1 MANRLINQWRR
12 TGPNSQVFI
21 DETGAEIGRIT
32 AVFQEGVRRFKW
44 EAQGKSGYGF
54 GIMEA
59 KEAATDAIRRNKA
72 LLNGWQHMSIDFK
85 REYLIEVLEGSN
97 AKLESLGTEQ
107 LELISMQVGRG
118 MGYRIGQKGKP
129 GTLSK
134 TLRIEDAIGYLF
146 GYVDAAKRLLEVP
159 KCSLC
164 NQNKGVYRNI
174 KAGWWICEEC
184 SPHFAKHQD
193 DYDSGK
199 VSLNDIRVVVK
210 RFNEAVSWDQNSTTL

>member
-1 MANRLINQWRR
+1 MPNRLINQWRK
-12 TGPNSQVFI
+12 TGPNSQAFI

-32 AVFQEGVRRFKW
+32 AVLQEGSRRFKW
-44 EAQGKSGYGF
+44 EAQGRSGYAF

-59 KEAATDAIRRNKA
+59 KGAATDAIRRNKA

-85 REYLIEVLEGSN
+85 REYLIEVLEESN

-107 LELISMQVGRG
+107 LELNSMQVGRG
-118 MGYRIGQKGKP
+118 LGYRIGQKGKP

-146 GYVDAAKRLLEVP
+146 GYTDAARRLLEVP

-164 NQNKGVYRNI
+164 SNNKGVYRNV
-174 KAGWWICEEC
+174 KAGWWMCEEC
-184 SPHFAKHQD
+184 SPHFAKLQD
-193 DYDSGK
+193 SYDSGK
-199 VSLNDIRVVVK
+199 ISLNDIRVTIE
-210 RFNEAVSWDQNSTTL
+210 RFNESVSCSEDQ